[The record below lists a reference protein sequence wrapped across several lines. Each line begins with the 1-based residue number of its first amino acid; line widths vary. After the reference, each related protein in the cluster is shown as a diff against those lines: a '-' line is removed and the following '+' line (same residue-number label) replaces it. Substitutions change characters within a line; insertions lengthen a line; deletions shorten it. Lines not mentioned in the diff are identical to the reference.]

1 MSWAVHALRHLHSF
15 CEKFTMSVPVV
26 LCVFLVESSEFAFI
40 RVSIVFLTVGWLW
53 TIGPDRELHVRPLR
67 GVAAA
72 EPRA

>member
-1 MSWAVHALRHLHSF
+1 MSL
-15 CEKFTMSVPVV
+15 PVV
-26 LCVFLVESSEFAFI
+26 LCVFKIESSKFAFI

-53 TIGPDRELHVRPLR
+53 TAGPDRELHVRPLC